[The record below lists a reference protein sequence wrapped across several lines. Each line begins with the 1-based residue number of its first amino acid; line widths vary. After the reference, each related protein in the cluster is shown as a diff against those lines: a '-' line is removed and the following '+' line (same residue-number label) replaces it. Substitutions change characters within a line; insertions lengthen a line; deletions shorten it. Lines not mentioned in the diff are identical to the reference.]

1 MKREELPPYLE
12 DGLTPLATDGLD
24 AEPAAPSAPV
34 TTAGPGAEHGQFAR
48 KVAGVFST
56 QITLFAIA
64 LTNSILVA
72 RILGLENTGIYTAVV
87 TLPTML
93 SSFGTLGLPSAV
105 NYFTGKGMSLG
116 SLVRAAYL
124 LTAAVSAVLVGI
136 VWMVLPAL
144 EGSILSAARGHD
156 DYLRAIVL
164 VVPLGILSAFGGAI
178 LYGRQAV
185 RVYSVIQIVAASF
198 LLGWVA
204 IVVGLNH
211 GGVRGAV
218 IGSIATS
225 SLTVVMVMVAVHR
238 LVRADRR
245 GAAQPVSYRG
255 LASYGMRS
263 YPASLSGYF
272 SYRADNYILQ
282 AVLGTASK
290 GPLALYSRAV
300 TMDELV
306 FYVPNS
312 ITTLFLPRVAG
323 STPEDANRM
332 VARIGRLTTL
342 LTVCVALMLIPVAFV
357 GIHVVLPHFTGAL
370 PAFVALLPGMI
381 TLSIGKVMTSY
392 LAGRGRPGLVAFGT
406 TFSLVFNIGL
416 NFILI
421 PMYGIVG
428 ASLASVFSYSLQ
440 AGVAVFFASRMS
452 GHSPIALILP
462 GPEEVRLL
470 VTTLLRLLRGLPVIG
485 RRLSSTGVR

>member
-1 MKREELPPYLE
+1 M
-12 DGLTPLATDGLD
+12 
-24 AEPAAPSAPV
+24 
-34 TTAGPGAEHGQFAR
+34 
-48 KVAGVFST
+48 
-56 QITLFAIA
+56 
-64 LTNSILVA
+64 
-72 RILGLENTGIYTAVV
+72 
-87 TLPTML
+87 
-93 SSFGTLGLPSAV
+93 
-105 NYFTGKGMSLG
+105 
-116 SLVRAAYL
+116 
-124 LTAAVSAVLVGI
+124 LVGV
-136 VWMVLPAL
+136 VWFALPAL
-144 EGSILSAARGHD
+144 ENSILSAARGHD
-156 DYLRAIVL
+156 DYLRAIAL

-185 RVYSVIQIVAASF
+185 RVYNVIQITAAAF

-211 GGVRGAV
+211 GGVRGAI

-225 SLTVVMVMVAVHR
+225 TLTVVMVMVAVHR
-238 LVRADRR
+238 LARTDRR
-245 GAAQPVSYRG
+245 GADQPVSYRG

-300 TMDELV
+300 TMDELI

-323 STPEDANRM
+323 ATPEDANRM

-342 LTVCVALMLIPVAFV
+342 LTMCAAIALIPAAFI
-357 GIHVVLPHFTGAL
+357 GIHLVLPHFTNCL

-392 LAGRGRPGLVAFGT
+392 IAGRGRPGLVAFGT

-416 NFILI
+416 NFVLI

-452 GHSPIALILP
+452 GHSPIALIIP
-462 GPEEVRLL
+462 GREEVRLL
-470 VTTLLRLLRGLPVIG
+470 MTTLPRLLHGLPVVGRQVPRGG
-485 RRLSSTGVR
+485 RR